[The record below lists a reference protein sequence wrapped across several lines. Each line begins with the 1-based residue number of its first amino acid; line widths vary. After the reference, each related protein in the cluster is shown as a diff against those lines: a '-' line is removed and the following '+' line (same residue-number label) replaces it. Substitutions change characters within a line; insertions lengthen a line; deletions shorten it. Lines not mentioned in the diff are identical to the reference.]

1 MPLEDGAMSVVCC
14 SVENGIQMLDVRIR
28 KQGADVQR
36 RLERL
41 EAELPT
47 ALASVGESKDQAG
60 KDE

>member
-1 MPLEDGAMSVVCC
+1 MSVVCC